1 MCATT
6 EPLALDLLLSEDE
19 RRPLSV
25 EQHAAWRE
33 SISTPQAFDEVD
45 LEIDR
50 INVVDPHECHQPS
63 RRSDKEVASLL
74 DLLDSLETSNS
85 GKAQA

>member
-1 MCATT
+1 MSTHP
-6 EPLALDLLLSEDE
+6 EPLALDGLLTEDE

-45 LEIDR
+45 ALVAEIR
-50 INVVDPHECHQPS
+50 ETQPEGG
-63 RRSDKEVASLL
+63 R
-74 DLLDSLETSNS
+74 
-85 GKAQA
+85 